1 MVADQTNF
9 LQHRIVSWHKREL
22 NAAKA
27 QTAQQ
32 LAARLCVFSQL
43 QETVGAENF
52 IAISL
57 PTSLPCFHEFCTMP
71 LSKERYFHSH
81 YRDQS
86 LVTLVLLELSTMI
99 FSGSSP
105 LIILI
110 TITIQKS
117 YRNIYSLPL
126 FCLKHLFPQ
135 LPGVLAAYCSHL
147 RPSLGLALSC
157 PTQGHIL
164 PWEHSTSN
172 VCSVGGG
179 RKPGKEGV
187 GPTLWSSP

>member
-1 MVADQTNF
+1 MQPKHNEPN
-9 LQHRIVSWHKREL
+9 SW
-22 NAAKA
+22 
-27 QTAQQ
+27 QPG
-32 LAARLCVFSQL
+32 CVFSQL
-43 QETVGAENF
+43 QETVGSENF

-86 LVTLVLLELSTMI
+86 PVTLVLLELSTMI

-105 LIILI
+105 LIIII
-110 TITIQKS
+110 TTIQKS
-117 YRNIYSLPL
+117 YKNISPPL
-126 FCLKHLFPQ
+126 FCLRHLFPQ

-172 VCSVGGG
+172 VCPVGGG

-187 GPTLWSSP
+187 GATLWSSP

>member
-1 MVADQTNF
+1 MQPKHKQPNSW
-9 LQHRIVSWHKREL
+9 QPGCVSFHSCRR
-22 NAAKA
+22 
-27 QTAQQ
+27 Q
-32 LAARLCVFSQL
+32 LVQR
-43 QETVGAENF
+43 
-52 IAISL
+52 
-57 PTSLPCFHEFCTMP
+57 TSLPSPCQHHCHVFMSSAQC
-71 LSKERYFHSH
+71 LSSKERYFHSH

-110 TITIQKS
+110 TITTIQKS

>member
-1 MVADQTNF
+1 MQPKHKQPN
-9 LQHRIVSWHKREL
+9 SW
-22 NAAKA
+22 
-27 QTAQQ
+27 QPG
-32 LAARLCVFSQL
+32 CVFPQL

-71 LSKERYFHSH
+71 LSKEIYFHSH

-105 LIILI
+105 LIIMI
-110 TITIQKS
+110 TITTIQKS

-126 FCLKHLFPQ
+126 FCIRHLFPHARSVGCLL
-135 LPGVLAAYCSHL
+135 LPSETFSGAC
-147 RPSLGLALSC
+147 PPSC
-157 PTQGHIL
+157 PTKVTSF
-164 PWEHSTSN
+164 PWEHSMSMPAQWEE
-172 VCSVGGG
+172 VESLA
-179 RKPGKEGV
+179 KEWAQLYGV
-187 GPTLWSSP
+187 PHRND